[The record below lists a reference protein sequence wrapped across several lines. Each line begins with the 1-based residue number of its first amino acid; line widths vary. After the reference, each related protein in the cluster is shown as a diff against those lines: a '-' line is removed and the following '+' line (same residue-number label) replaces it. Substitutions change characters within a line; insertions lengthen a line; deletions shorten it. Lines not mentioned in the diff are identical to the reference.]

1 MSGTTTLKIN
11 KPSINLETNS
21 NLLAQKFENTLK
33 VKPNSAGSVDRVV
46 SGFTKSDAR
55 VKSMQSLLNLVNGR
69 ENSLIDATNGEKV
82 NKNNIMGKEFVLSG
96 AGYNFWLRK
105 DNNDD
110 IINLFAHV
118 SPSRYRDKNISHIYN
133 ITIDE
138 YSTKIDYERRYEIPG
153 KTGPGSSRRISSGS
167 LRVDGSIIF
176 SKDMNNLQVETP
188 EGKILLKS
196 LIDKDIKQRS
206 NSNTYRMD
214 ANQSDRGFAAAVM
227 RGYDFR
233 YKQEQEA
240 ERKAKECRFT
250 NPFACFS
257 KFWK

>member
-118 SPSRYRDKNISHIYN
+118 SPSRYRDKNISHI
-133 ITIDE
+133 
-138 YSTKIDYERRYEIPG
+138 
-153 KTGPGSSRRISSGS
+153 
-167 LRVDGSIIF
+167 
-176 SKDMNNLQVETP
+176 
-188 EGKILLKS
+188 
-196 LIDKDIKQRS
+196 
-206 NSNTYRMD
+206 
-214 ANQSDRGFAAAVM
+214 
-227 RGYDFR
+227 
-233 YKQEQEA
+233 
-240 ERKAKECRFT
+240 
-250 NPFACFS
+250 
-257 KFWK
+257 